1 MAVWASFFWIRFALG
16 QFCSL
21 RKRGLATLLR
31 TRSWQSVRP
40 IQKMTGNHE
49 RQWSRS
55 SRRNDSRVMAG
66 KNVCHA
72 GCVAALWYFLEHLVK
87 TDSDSIMTVTAAVLH
102 ATLRLWRLIIVFQG
116 PTCDEPMV
124 GFSKKA
130 WIDFVNFHFWLHC
143 ELSRGF
149 VNFVSL
155 QPCVYRWKCNAQV
168 HEMSKTTV

>member
-1 MAVWASFFWIRFALG
+1 
-16 QFCSL
+16 
-21 RKRGLATLLR
+21 
-31 TRSWQSVRP
+31 
-40 IQKMTGNHE
+40 
-49 RQWSRS
+49 
-55 SRRNDSRVMAG
+55 MAG

-130 WIDFVNFHFWLHC
+130 CLILWTFIFDCIVNFHEVLWTLCLCSHVYIDESAMHRFMKCQRQLFSYHQKMNVNRQLIC
-143 ELSRGF
+143 NIIKYPELQSVLRLSNVIVCTSLF
-149 VNFVSL
+149 RPNHAANPAPILVN
-155 QPCVYRWKCNAQV
+155 
-168 HEMSKTTV
+168 